1 MNRFET
7 LREVIALTFDVP
19 AATIGPETGQADCPK
34 WDSLAHLNLMLALE
48 DAFGLRLSVD
58 EIKSL
63 TSVPAILAHLEA
75 AGVAGG

>member
-7 LREVIALTFDVP
+7 LREIMALTFDVP
-19 AATIGPETGQADCPK
+19 EATITAETAQANFPK

-48 DAFGLRLSVD
+48 DAFGLRLSVE
-58 EIKSL
+58 EIRRL

-75 AGVAGG
+75 AGT